1 VSDESTYTLD
11 EIVERT
17 GFDKRTTSYYVQK
30 GLLPKVGRRGPK
42 TRYPQVFLD
51 RLLFIK
57 MLREQ
62 QDRGEIDNLTL
73 ANIRDI
79 LDQVR
84 PETIAEMVNGRDSL
98 KKIGALSA
106 AQEMVQSASTADAAD
121 ENDAEAEAPETE
133 QPALPHQQFVDEF
146 SDVIEVLI
154 NDLCADSDSADA
166 DVEPASP
173 PVHQAE
179 ALPAEP
185 PVAEEEPA
193 EAQPPAP
200 AIAEE
205 EPAEAQ
211 ADNSPKHNEYDGA
224 MASEE
229 TDDTKPRDG
238 FPQFD
243 EDDRLG
249 WALANLQR
257 AVDVPRRN
265 RGTTESWHRARIT
278 PELTISARNLR
289 DHDAHRLDAVAR
301 MLKQLLWRSWE
312 E

>member
-1 VSDESTYTLD
+1 MSDNSTYTLD

-98 KKIGALSA
+98 KEIGALSA
-106 AQEMVQSASTADAAD
+106 AQAIAPPASTADAAD
-121 ENDAEAEAPETE
+121 ENDAEAEAPEAG
-133 QPALPHQQFVDEF
+133 QAAGPHQQFVDEF

-154 NDLCADSDSADA
+154 NDMCSDPDSADA
-166 DVEPASP
+166 DVEPPAP
-173 PVHQAE
+173 PIHQAD
-179 ALPAEP
+179 ALPDEP
-185 PVAEEEPA
+185 AVTEEEPA
-193 EAQPPAP
+193 EAP
-200 AIAEE
+200 
-205 EPAEAQ
+205 

-224 MASEE
+224 TAPEASDGTE
-229 TDDTKPRDG
+229 PRDG
-238 FPQFD
+238 FPKFD

-257 AVDVPRRN
+257 AVDTPRRN

-301 MLKQLLWRSWE
+301 MLKQILWQAWE

>member
-1 VSDESTYTLD
+1 VSDDSTYTLD

-51 RLLFIK
+51 RLMFIK
-57 MLREQ
+57 MIREQ

-73 ANIRDI
+73 ANIRDL

-84 PETIAEMVNGRDSL
+84 PETIADMVNGRDSP
-98 KKIGALSA
+98 KKIDALKA
-106 AQEMVQSASTADAAD
+106 AQAMAAQASTADTPD
-121 ENDAEAEAPETE
+121 
-133 QPALPHQQFVDEF
+133 QPTRSDQQFVDEF

-154 NDLCADSDSADA
+154 NDMWVDSGSADA
-166 DVEPASP
+166 DVEPPSP

-185 PVAEEEPA
+185 PVVEEEPA
-193 EAQPPAP
+193 EAIPAEP
-200 AIAEE
+200 VVAKE
-205 EPAEAQ
+205 EPADAP
-211 ADNSPKHNEYDGA
+211 ADNSPKHQEYDGA
-224 MASEE
+224 MVSEG
-229 TDDTKPRDG
+229 TDDAEPRDG

>member
-1 VSDESTYTLD
+1 MSDESTYTLD

-57 MLREQ
+57 MIREQ
-62 QDRGEIDNLTL
+62 QDRGEIGNLTL
-73 ANIRDI
+73 ANIRDL

-84 PETIAEMVNGRDSL
+84 PETIGDMVNGRDSL
-98 KKIGALSA
+98 REIDALSA
-106 AQEMVQSASTADAAD
+106 AQAMASPANAAD
-121 ENDAEAEAPETE
+121 TPD
-133 QPALPHQQFVDEF
+133 QPTRSDQQFVDEF

-154 NDLCADSDSADA
+154 NDMWVDSGSADA
-166 DVEPASP
+166 DANVEPPSP
-173 PVHQAE
+173 PVPQDE
-179 ALPAEP
+179 ALPAAP
-185 PVAEEEPA
+185 AVVEEEPA
-193 EAQPPAP
+193 EAP
-200 AIAEE
+200 
-205 EPAEAQ
+205 
-211 ADNSPKHNEYDGA
+211 ADNSPKHNEYDGST
-224 MASEE
+224 ASESS
-229 TDDTKPRDG
+229 DDAKPRDG
-238 FPQFD
+238 FPKVD

-257 AVDVPRRN
+257 AVDVPRRS
-265 RGTTESWHRARIT
+265 RGTTESWHRAQIT

-289 DHDAHRLDAVAR
+289 DDDAHRLDAVAR
-301 MLKQLLWRSWE
+301 MLKQMLWSSWE

>member
-1 VSDESTYTLD
+1 VSDDSTYTLD

-51 RLLFIK
+51 RLMFIK

-98 KKIGALSA
+98 KEIGALSA
-106 AQEMVQSASTADAAD
+106 AQEIAPPASTADSAD
-121 ENDAEAEAPETE
+121 ENDAEGGAPE
-133 QPALPHQQFVDEF
+133 AGKAAGLHQKFVDEF

-154 NDLCADSDSADA
+154 NDMCSDSGSAGA
-166 DVEPASP
+166 DVEPPSP
-173 PVHQAE
+173 PVHEAE

-185 PVAEEEPA
+185 EVVEEEPA
-193 EAQPPAP
+193 EVP
-200 AIAEE
+200 
-205 EPAEAQ
+205 
-211 ADNSPKHNEYDGA
+211 ADNSPEHNEYDGA
-224 MASEE
+224 MASEGS
-229 TDDTKPRDG
+229 DDSKPRDG

-257 AVDVPRRN
+257 AVDTPRRN

-301 MLKQLLWRSWE
+301 MLKQLLWQAWE

>member
-1 VSDESTYTLD
+1 MSDDSTYTLD

-51 RLLFIK
+51 RLMFIK
-57 MLREQ
+57 MIREQ
-62 QDRGEIDNLTL
+62 QDRGEIGNLTL
-73 ANIRDI
+73 ANIRDL

-84 PETIAEMVNGRDSL
+84 PETIADMVNGRDSL
-98 KKIGALSA
+98 RKIDALSA
-106 AQEMVQSASTADAAD
+106 AKEMAPPANTADTSD
-121 ENDAEAEAPETE
+121 
-133 QPALPHQQFVDEF
+133 QPTRSDQQFVDEF

-154 NDLCADSDSADA
+154 NDMWVDSGPAEADG
-166 DVEPASP
+166 EPPSP
-173 PVHQAE
+173 PVQQAE
-179 ALPAEP
+179 APPAEP
-185 PVAEEEPA
+185 EVVEEEPA
-193 EAQPPAP
+193 EPP
-200 AIAEE
+200 
-205 EPAEAQ
+205 

-224 MASEE
+224 MAAGG
-229 TDDTKPRDG
+229 TDDAKPRDG
-238 FPQFD
+238 FPKFD

-257 AVDVPRRN
+257 AVDTPRRN

-301 MLKQLLWRSWE
+301 MLKQLLWQAWE

>member
-1 VSDESTYTLD
+1 MSDDSTYTLD

-57 MLREQ
+57 LIREQ
-62 QDRGEIDNLTL
+62 QDRGEIGNLTL
-73 ANIRDI
+73 ANIRDL

-84 PETIAEMVNGRDSL
+84 PETIADMVNGRDSL
-98 KKIGALSA
+98 KEIDALSA
-106 AQEMVQSASTADAAD
+106 AQAMALPANAADAPD
-121 ENDAEAEAPETE
+121 
-133 QPALPHQQFVDEF
+133 QPTRSDQQFVDEF

-154 NDLCADSDSADA
+154 NDMWVDSGSADA
-166 DVEPASP
+166 DADAEPPSP
-173 PVHQAE
+173 PVPQDE
-179 ALPAEP
+179 ALPAAP
-185 PVAEEEPA
+185 AVVEEESA
-193 EAQPPAP
+193 EAP
-200 AIAEE
+200 
-205 EPAEAQ
+205 
-211 ADNSPKHNEYDGA
+211 ADNSPKHNEYDGST
-224 MASEE
+224 ASESS
-229 TDDTKPRDG
+229 DDAKPRDG
-238 FPQFD
+238 FPKVD

-257 AVDVPRRN
+257 AVDVPRRS
-265 RGTTESWHRARIT
+265 RGTTESWHRAQIT

-289 DHDAHRLDAVAR
+289 DDDAHRLDAVAR
-301 MLKQLLWRSWE
+301 MLKQILWQAWE

>member
-1 VSDESTYTLD
+1 VSDDSIYTLD

-57 MLREQ
+57 MIREQ
-62 QDRGEIDNLTL
+62 QDRGEIGNLTL
-73 ANIRDI
+73 ANIRDL

-84 PETIAEMVNGRDSL
+84 PETISDMVNGRDSL
-98 KKIGALSA
+98 RKIDALNA
-106 AQEMVQSASTADAAD
+106 AQAMAPPANTADSPD
-121 ENDAEAEAPETE
+121 
-133 QPALPHQQFVDEF
+133 QPDRSDQHFVDEF

-154 NDLCADSDSADA
+154 NDMWVDSGSADA
-166 DVEPASP
+166 DAEPPSP
-173 PVHQAE
+173 PVPQDE
-179 ALPAEP
+179 DPPAAP
-185 PVAEEEPA
+185 AVVEEEPD
-193 EAQPPAP
+193 EAP
-200 AIAEE
+200 
-205 EPAEAQ
+205 
-211 ADNSPKHNEYDGA
+211 ADNSPKHNEYDGST
-224 MASEE
+224 ASESS
-229 TDDTKPRDG
+229 DDAKPRDG
-238 FPQFD
+238 FPMVD

-257 AVDVPRRN
+257 AVDAPRRN

-289 DHDAHRLDAVAR
+289 DNDAHRLDAVAR
-301 MLKQLLWRSWE
+301 MLKQMLWSSWE

>member
-1 VSDESTYTLD
+1 VSDDSTYTLD

-51 RLLFIK
+51 RLMFIK
-57 MLREQ
+57 
-62 QDRGEIDNLTL
+62 L
-73 ANIRDI
+73 ANIRDL

-98 KKIGALSA
+98 KKIEALSA
-106 AQEMVQSASTADAAD
+106 AQGILLPAGTVDSAD
-121 ENDAEAEAPETE
+121 ENDVEAEASEAE
-133 QPALPHQQFVDEF
+133 QPASPHQQFIDEF

-154 NDLCADSDSADA
+154 NDMCTDSDSAEA
-166 DVEPASP
+166 DVEPPP
-173 PVHQAE
+173 PVQQAE
-179 ALPAEP
+179 DVPAEP
-185 PVAEEEPA
+185 EVTEEEPA
-193 EAQPPAP
+193 EAPA
-200 AIAEE
+200 
-205 EPAEAQ
+205 
-211 ADNSPKHNEYDGA
+211 DDGPKHNEYDGA

-229 TDDTKPRDG
+229 TNDAKPRDG
-238 FPQFD
+238 FPRFD

-257 AVDVPRRN
+257 AVDIPRRN

-301 MLKQLLWRSWE
+301 MLKQILWQAWE

>member
-1 VSDESTYTLD
+1 VSDDSTYTLD

-30 GLLPKVGRRGPK
+30 GLLPRVGRRGPK

-57 MLREQ
+57 LIREQ
-62 QDRGEIDNLTL
+62 QDRGEIGNLTL
-73 ANIRDI
+73 ANIRDL

-84 PETIAEMVNGRDSL
+84 PETIADMVNGRDSL
-98 KKIGALSA
+98 KKIDALSA
-106 AQEMVQSASTADAAD
+106 AQAMAPPANADAAD
-121 ENDAEAEAPETE
+121 ENNAEAGAPEAG
-133 QPALPHQQFVDEF
+133 QLAGPHQKFVDEF

-154 NDLCADSDSADA
+154 NDMCSDSGSADADA
-166 DVEPASP
+166 DVEPPSP
-173 PVHQAE
+173 PVPQDE
-179 ALPAEP
+179 ALPAAP
-185 PVAEEEPA
+185 AVVEEEPA
-193 EAQPPAP
+193 EAP
-200 AIAEE
+200 
-205 EPAEAQ
+205 

-224 MASEE
+224 TASEGS
-229 TDDTKPRDG
+229 DDAEPRDG
-238 FPQFD
+238 FPKFD

-257 AVDVPRRN
+257 AVDTPRRN

-289 DHDAHRLDAVAR
+289 DNDAHRLDAVAR
-301 MLKQLLWRSWE
+301 MLKQMLWQAWE

>member
-51 RLLFIK
+51 RLMFIK
-57 MLREQ
+57 MIREQ

-73 ANIRDI
+73 ANISDL

-98 KKIGALSA
+98 KKIEALSA
-106 AQEMVQSASTADAAD
+106 AQGIVLPAGTADSAD
-121 ENDAEAEAPETE
+121 ENDVEAEASEAE
-133 QPALPHQQFVDEF
+133 QPASPHQQFIDEF

-154 NDLCADSDSADA
+154 NDMCADSDSAEA
-166 DVEPASP
+166 DLEPPPP
-173 PVHQAE
+173 PVQQAE
-179 ALPAEP
+179 DVPAEP
-185 PVAEEEPA
+185 EVIEEEPA
-193 EAQPPAP
+193 EAP
-200 AIAEE
+200 
-205 EPAEAQ
+205 

-229 TDDTKPRDG
+229 TNDAKPRDG
-238 FPQFD
+238 FPKFD

-257 AVDVPRRN
+257 AVDIPRRN
-265 RGTTESWHRARIT
+265 RGTTECWHRARIT

-301 MLKQLLWRSWE
+301 MLKQILWQAWE

>member
-1 VSDESTYTLD
+1 MSDDSTYTLD

-57 MLREQ
+57 MIREQ
-62 QDRGEIDNLTL
+62 QDRGEIGNLTL
-73 ANIRDI
+73 ANIRDL

-84 PETIAEMVNGRDSL
+84 PETIGDMVNGRDSL
-98 KKIGALSA
+98 KEIGALST
-106 AQEMVQSASTADAAD
+106 AQAMAPPTNADTA
-121 ENDAEAEAPETE
+121 E
-133 QPALPHQQFVDEF
+133 QPTSAQQQFVDEF

-154 NDLCADSDSADA
+154 NDMCADSDSVEA
-166 DVEPASP
+166 DVEPPP

-179 ALPAEP
+179 ALPAAP
-185 PVAEEEPA
+185 AVAEEEPA
-193 EAQPPAP
+193 EAP
-200 AIAEE
+200 
-205 EPAEAQ
+205 
-211 ADNSPKHNEYDGA
+211 ADNSPEHNEYDGA
-224 MASEE
+224 MASEDS
-229 TDDTKPRDG
+229 DDAKPRDG

-257 AVDVPRRN
+257 AVDIPRRN

-301 MLKQLLWRSWE
+301 MLKQILWRSWE

>member
-1 VSDESTYTLD
+1 MSDNLTYTLD

-98 KKIGALSA
+98 KKIDALRA
-106 AQEMVQSASTADAAD
+106 AQAMAPPANAETAD
-121 ENDAEAEAPETE
+121 ENDAEAEAPEGG
-133 QPALPHQQFVDEF
+133 QAAGPHQKFVDEF

-154 NDLCADSDSADA
+154 NDLCSDSGSADA
-166 DVEPASP
+166 DVEPPSP
-173 PVHQAE
+173 PVHEAE

-185 PVAEEEPA
+185 EVAEEEPA
-193 EAQPPAP
+193 EAP
-200 AIAEE
+200 
-205 EPAEAQ
+205 

-224 MASEE
+224 MVSEG
-229 TDDTKPRDG
+229 TDDAEPRDG

-301 MLKQLLWRSWE
+301 MLKQLLWQAWE